1 MREAQEKC
9 PYCKGE
15 GYFHLLLGGTES
27 CPGCEGTGAQ
37 THQEAVGASRR

>member
-1 MREAQEKC
+1 MRETQEKC

-27 CPGCEGTGAQ
+27 CPGCEGTGA
-37 THQEAVGASRR
+37 HAQEAVLASRK